1 MRPAAVLIAI
11 VFGSSAA
18 ISFGLVATVI
28 VLFVLKGK
36 YPEYGGELVPLMKSS
51 SWFLL
56 LLAASG
62 ASLYST
68 LKELR
73 WRRAAV
79 AAMCLIL
86 LGSGLYFWPR
96 G

>member
-18 ISFGLVATVI
+18 ISFGLVATLF
-28 VLFVLKGK
+28 VLFVLQGK
-36 YPEYGGELVPLMKSS
+36 YPQFSGELVPLMKSS
-51 SWFLL
+51 GWFLL

-73 WRRAAV
+73 WRRAAL
-79 AAMCLIL
+79 ATMCLIL
-86 LGSGLYFWPR
+86 LGSGLYFWPQD
-96 G
+96 